1 MFLLSVFADL
11 DRLGNLDL
19 CRWWAEVWYD
29 DLDDFKE
36 DASGGLIVLGVDGD
50 LEIRAEYR

>member
-50 LEIRAEYR
+50 LEVSAEYR